1 MPRRLRH
8 EDLPFLASA
17 PFQQVHRGLV
27 ALPVDRVFAGLAARP
42 EGWPD
47 WFSLARECHYEGA
60 SPYGVGAS
68 RLLSLRGGIR
78 ARERVLAWEENER
91 FAYRVEELN
100 VPGIRAFAE
109 EWTLAPV
116 AGDRTEL
123 RWNLAGDCAK
133 PVMLLLQ
140 ASRNLM
146 NRVFGAAT
154 RKMAAEF

>member
-8 EDLPFLASA
+8 EDLSFLARA
-17 PFQQVHRGLV
+17 PFRQVHRGLV

-42 EGWPD
+42 EGWPA
-47 WFSLARECHYEGA
+47 WFVLARECHYEGV
-60 SPYGVGAS
+60 PPHRVGAT

-78 ARERVLAWEENER
+78 ARERLLAWDENER

-116 AGDRTEL
+116 TGDQTQL
-123 RWNLAGDCAK
+123 QWILAGDCAK
-133 PVMLLLQ
+133 PVRRLLH
-140 ASRNLM
+140 AARNRM
-146 NRVFGAAT
+146 NRIFDEAT
-154 RKMAAEF
+154 RRMPAVL